1 MWNYNFTLPN
11 LLVLLVFV
19 VYYCFLRR
27 LPVRLNRSYI
37 KLLILQLFVMA
48 FDVWSCSAD
57 ASYMTTPTTLV
68 VFLNLGFFFF
78 YNWRSFRFFMLTTDI
93 LRFKPEY
100 RRWNTYLCASV
111 FIAAELITLSSP
123 LTGAVFY
130 IDGTGY
136 HPGPLY
142 TSIYVCFLFYI
153 GLSSVLLLLNRSRLE
168 GGGLVPALGYN
179 AVLLIGNVVRY
190 LFPQYVVMNHFCLL
204 ALIII
209 YLSFE
214 NPELFLASNKVC
226 FNSYAFRTMLNE
238 LFHYKPYHL
247 LCVTLKNYADNRDIF
262 GDAQIN
268 QAIVQIGN
276 FLVKSFPHHVVFDL
290 RNGRFVLLCKGGTD
304 VDAVRSTI
312 RRRFTTAPWK
322 VDQFQID
329 LTISFVQM
337 SSAMERDTLEDTI
350 GNLYFALDMATKL
363 PASGE
368 MIVMD
373 DDTIRQIDQQLVVRR
388 ALERAIE
395 DNTAEIFLQPLVD
408 AQTHRLV
415 GAEVLCRI
423 RDAEGNLIMPDQFI
437 PFSERS
443 GNILWLGEQVL
454 DKACQFLEDH
464 DLKALGLEWINV
476 NLSPIQCLRKD
487 LSDRFAR
494 ILQRHQ
500 VRADLIHLELTEQS
514 MMDMALLQSQVSALE
529 ELGFRFVLDD
539 YGTGYSNLARVKQY
553 PFVTIKLDMELVWEY
568 CRERDEML
576 PTMVQIF
583 KQMHY
588 RITAEGVETAEMAQA
603 MRDIGCDYL
612 QGYYFS
618 KPLPIEEFLAKYD
631 TQNQL

>member
-19 VYYCFLRR
+19 AYYCLLRR

-48 FDVWSCSAD
+48 FDVGSCSAD
-57 ASYMTTPTTLV
+57 ASYMTTPTALV

-123 LTGAVFY
+123 WTGAVFY

-142 TSIYVCFLFYI
+142 VTLYICFLFYI
-153 GLSSVLLLLNRSRLE
+153 LLSSVLLLLNRRRLE
-168 GGGLVPALGYN
+168 DGGLVPALGYN

-247 LCVTLKNYADNRDIF
+247 LCVTLKNYSDNRDIY
-262 GDAQIN
+262 GDTQID
-268 QAIVQIGN
+268 QILGQIGRY
-276 FLVKSFPHHVVFDL
+276 LVKTFPNQVVFDL
-290 RNGRFVLLCKGGTD
+290 LNGRFVVLGKGAMD
-304 VDAVRSTI
+304 VDAARNTI
-312 RRRFTTAPWK
+312 RKRFSSPWK

-337 SSAMERDTLEDTI
+337 DSTLERDTLDEAI

-363 PASGE
+363 PGTGE
-368 MIVMD
+368 IIVID
-373 DDTIRQIDQQLVVRR
+373 NDTMQQIDHQLVVRR

-423 RDAEGNLIMPDQFI
+423 RDTEGNLIMPDQFI
-437 PFSERS
+437 PFAERS
-443 GNILWLGEQVL
+443 GIILWLGEQVL
-454 DKACQFLEDH
+454 EKTCRFMESH
-464 DLKALGLEWINV
+464 DLQAMGLEWINV

-618 KPLPIEEFLAKYD
+618 KPLPIDEFLAKYD
-631 TQNQL
+631 MQTQL